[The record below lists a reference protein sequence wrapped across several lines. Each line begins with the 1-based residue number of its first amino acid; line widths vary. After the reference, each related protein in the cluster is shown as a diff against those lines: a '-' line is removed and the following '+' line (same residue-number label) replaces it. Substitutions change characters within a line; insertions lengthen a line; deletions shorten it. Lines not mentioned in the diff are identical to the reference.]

1 MAGFAEILGSLVQ
14 SGVAGS
20 GKNRLT
26 SVLGS
31 FLGGTGGSGGSGGS
45 GNGGGDLMGSLGGML
60 NQSGGGGLG
69 DMLGSVLSGLSGGQ
83 NGQGSQGGLAGMLG
97 DVLGNLGN
105 NKSALGGLG
114 ALGGA
119 LLGGGKGAAKGA
131 IGGGALAL
139 LASLAVSALKRGGQ
153 TPAQTPAALY
163 EEPQQAD
170 LDSEAEILVRAMINA
185 AKADGKLDETEVQR
199 IIGKLD
205 DDGLT
210 DEEKQFFTREA
221 QTPLDLDGVIASAG
235 GRPELAAEIYA
246 ASLLTIEVDTAAEQ
260 QYMQRLA
267 DGLALAPETV
277 AYIEQSLVK

>member
-1 MAGFAEILGSLVQ
+1 MAGFADILGSLVQ

-31 FLGGTGGSGGSGGS
+31 LLGGSGGSGS

-60 NQSGGGGLG
+60 NQSGGNGGGLG
-69 DMLGSVLSGLSGGQ
+69 DMLGSLLGGLAGGQ
-83 NGQGSQGGLAGMLG
+83 NSQGSQGGLAGMIG

-131 IGGGALAL
+131 VGGGALAL
-139 LASLAVSALKRGGQ
+139 LASLAVSALKRAGQ

-163 EEPQQAD
+163 EEPEQAD

-185 AKADGKLDETEVQR
+185 AKADGKLDKAEVQR

-221 QTPLDLDGVIASAG
+221 QTPLDLDAVIASAD
-235 GRPELAAEIYA
+235 GRPELAAQIYA

-260 QYMQRLA
+260 QYLQQLA

>member
-1 MAGFAEILGSLVQ
+1 MAGFADILGSLVQ

-31 FLGGTGGSGGSGGS
+31 LLGGSGGS

-60 NQSGGGGLG
+60 NQSGGNGSGNGGGLG
-69 DMLGSVLSGLSGGQ
+69 EMLGSLLGGLSSGQ
-83 NGQGSQGGLAGMLG
+83 NGQGSQGGLAGMIG
-97 DVLGNLGN
+97 DVVGNLSN

-131 IGGGALAL
+131 VGGGALAL
-139 LASLAVSALKRGGQ
+139 LASLAVSALKRAGQ

-163 EEPQQAD
+163 EEPEQAD

-185 AKADGKLDETEVQR
+185 AKADGKLDKAEVQR

-221 QTPLDLDGVIASAG
+221 QTPPDLEAVIASAG

-260 QYMQRLA
+260 QYMQQLA
-267 DGLALAPETV
+267 DGLDLAPETV
-277 AYIEQSLVK
+277 AYIEQSLLK

>member
-1 MAGFAEILGSLVQ
+1 MAGFADILGSLVQ

-31 FLGGTGGSGGSGGS
+31 LLGGSGGSGS

-60 NQSGGGGLG
+60 NQSGGNGGGLG
-69 DMLGSVLSGLSGGQ
+69 DMLGSLLGGLAGGQ
-83 NGQGSQGGLAGMLG
+83 NGQGSQGGLAGMIG

-131 IGGGALAL
+131 VGGGALAL
-139 LASLAVSALKRGGQ
+139 LASLAVSALKRAGQ

-163 EEPQQAD
+163 EEPEQAD

-185 AKADGKLDETEVQR
+185 AKADGKLDKAEVQR

-221 QTPLDLDGVIASAG
+221 QTPLDLDAVIASAD
-235 GRPELAAEIYA
+235 GRPELAAQIYA

-260 QYMQRLA
+260 QYLQQLA